1 MITLMVLTDDVLME
15 ASLVSKD
22 DLTPKD
28 PHDRLFKRVMSDEA
42 NVRQFIKEFL
52 PKELSSQ
59 TDLKDMKLIP
69 TEKVKGYNKYYMDI
83 AVECK
88 IADAKGQLYF
98 VFEHKSYPDPNVL
111 LQILSYMTVTWDE
124 QKKKNKPLIPVIPV
138 VIYHGSSSWNVTT
151 HFQGQFNSLNE
162 SVKPYIP
169 EFKYV
174 LVDLTQIPNDEIEQ
188 KAKDTPFLMASL
200 MIMKL
205 VALHDIEGIIRI
217 AVIISLSE
225 EERIILILYLF
236 YTLDVDQHTMERI
249 VKELGGEEIM
259 PSLAERLIKQGEE
272 RGEKRG
278 EERGER
284 KGTIKGK
291 QDVVI
296 KQLRRKFN
304 LTHGEE
310 KMIRSVTDESK
321 LDAAAEA
328 ILDAKSK
335 DEVLKLLQ

>member
-1 MITLMVLTDDVLME
+1 MP
-15 ASLVSKD
+15 KD

-59 TDLKDMKLIP
+59 IDLKETKLVP
-69 TEKVKGYNKYYMDI
+69 TERVKGYNKYYMDT

-88 IADAKGQLYF
+88 IADTKGQLYF
-98 VFEHKSYPDPNVL
+98 VFEHKSYPDPGVL
-111 LQILSYMTVTWDE
+111 LQILSYMTALWDE
-124 QKKKNKPLIPVIPV
+124 QRKKNNPLTPVIPV
-138 VIYHGSSSWNVTT
+138 VIYHGTTSWNVTT
-151 HFQGQFNSLNE
+151 HFQGQFNSLSE
-162 SVKPYIP
+162 SIKPYIP
-169 EFKYV
+169 EFNYV
-174 LVDLTQIPNDEIEQ
+174 LVDLTQISDDEIEQ

-236 YTLDVDQHTMERI
+236 YTLDVDQDTMQKI

-259 PSLAERLIKQGEE
+259 PSLAEKLIKQGEE
-272 RGEKRG
+272 RGEI
-278 EERGER
+278 
-284 KGTIKGK
+284 KGAIKGK
-291 QDVVI
+291 QELLV

-304 LTHGEE
+304 LTSKEE
-310 KMIRSVTDESK
+310 KTIRSVTDESK

-335 DEVLKLLQ
+335 DEVLKILG